1 MKPIPIAAHNAEKIE
16 AALRAVNGSASRHA
30 YTSFNDIAAEAARA
44 ERKVLALLT
53 KTQAAGARFLSTSG
67 GSVPN
72 SYRHAR
78 VGTSVVLERRRA
90 WWVLVSAERSTLR
103 DTAPTAKLVLTVEQD
118 AAAVARLRAGYVVR

>member
-53 KTQAAGARFLSTSG
+53 KTQAAGARFLST
-67 GSVPN
+67 
-72 SYRHAR
+72 
-78 VGTSVVLERRRA
+78 
-90 WWVLVSAERSTLR
+90 LR